1 MCTTRTI
8 VLAILAFPVAV
19 GGQEAE
25 LVEVVNLPEIQT
37 IVGTVEVEGPI
48 VQTRL
53 VSLSEAIVPPVP
65 PEETTALVA
74 LGTLDV
80 SGFSEVVLSLAGE
93 VKSDFFAAGTVGA
106 LLVPD
111 QPLASK
117 AFDETGQLLFPLRL
131 EATAD
136 VNEIGPYFSSRS
148 PPIRVGFPRY
158 RVYLFNTTDRAA
170 EATLYAYLGK

>member
-1 MCTTRTI
+1 MRRTPAI
-8 VLAILAFPVAV
+8 IMALAALPTAIS
-19 GGQEAE
+19 GQEAE
-25 LVEVVNLPEIQT
+25 LVEVVNLPEVQT
-37 IVGTVEVEGPI
+37 IAGTVEVEGPV

-53 VSLSEAIVPPVP
+53 VSLSEAIVPPVQP
-65 PEETTALVA
+65 AETTALVD

-80 SGFSEVVLSLAGE
+80 FGFSEVVLSLAGE
-93 VKSDFFAAGTVGA
+93 VKSDFFAAGVVGA

-117 AFDETGQLLFPLRL
+117 AFAEARQLLFPLRL
-131 EATAD
+131 EAAAD
-136 VNEIGPYFSSRS
+136 ANEIGPYFSSQS

-170 EATLYAYLGK
+170 AVTLYAYLGN